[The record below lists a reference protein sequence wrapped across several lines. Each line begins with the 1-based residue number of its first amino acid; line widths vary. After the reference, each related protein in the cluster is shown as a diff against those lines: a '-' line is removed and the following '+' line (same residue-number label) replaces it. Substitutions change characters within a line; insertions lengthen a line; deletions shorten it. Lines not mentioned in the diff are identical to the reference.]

1 MRSLTRHS
9 SCEAD
14 EQSRATGCGVG
25 GAKGGGRGECESA
38 KHGPGTVPGNRVTG
52 AGAHTEFR
60 ENITTCRYTPEG
72 GEAMGGAAEVVAP
85 SSSPPTDGGCP
96 MPQVNDLSRS
106 LTAFDPIST
115 LAVVVEMSKA
125 SWLVSGVV
133 PGVERQPC
141 EKLEP
146 DATALLRLIERWRN
160 EAVRA
165 GRPISRIALA
175 YEAGRDGF
183 WLAPGIEAHVIH
195 SASVAVSRERK
206 RAKTDRLD
214 AAMLMRVFLGWL
226 RSERGHCG
234 MVAIRTMEEEDARR
248 PSRERESLVD
258 ERSRITN
265 RMKSA
270 LARLGIRGFKPHL
283 RKAPERLAGLRTAE
297 GTGLPANI
305 IEEFRRDMARLALVR
320 EQISSIEKTRAERLE
335 RAPDTGPHAMVR
347 LLARVIG
354 IGIETAD
361 MLVREI
367 L

>member
-1 MRSLTRHS
+1 MMYDHEKSG

-60 ENITTCRYTPEG
+60 ENITTCRYTPEA
-72 GEAMGGAAEVVAP
+72 GEAMGRAAEVVEP

-96 MPQVNDLSRS
+96 MPEVNGLARS

-133 PGVERQPC
+133 PGVERQPLK
-141 EKLEP
+141 KLEP

-183 WLAPGIEAHVIH
+183 WLARWLIARGIEAHVIH
-195 SASVAVSRERK
+195 SASVAVSRERQRAQTERTAGARAYASGDQGACHPFGK
-206 RAKTDRLD
+206 RCGVTRAQAGEDGPTGCGDVD
-214 AAMLMRVFLGWL
+214 ARIP
-226 RSERGHCG
+226 G
-234 MVAIRTMEEEDARR
+234 MVAR
-248 PSRERESLVD
+248 
-258 ERSRITN
+258 
-265 RMKSA
+265 
-270 LARLGIRGFKPHL
+270 
-283 RKAPERLAGLRTAE
+283 
-297 GTGLPANI
+297 
-305 IEEFRRDMARLALVR
+305 
-320 EQISSIEKTRAERLE
+320 
-335 RAPDTGPHAMVR
+335 
-347 LLARVIG
+347 
-354 IGIETAD
+354 
-361 MLVREI
+361 
-367 L
+367 

>member
-1 MRSLTRHS
+1 
-9 SCEAD
+9 
-14 EQSRATGCGVG
+14 
-25 GAKGGGRGECESA
+25 
-38 KHGPGTVPGNRVTG
+38 
-52 AGAHTEFR
+52 
-60 ENITTCRYTPEG
+60 
-72 GEAMGGAAEVVAP
+72 
-85 SSSPPTDGGCP
+85 
-96 MPQVNDLSRS
+96 
-106 LTAFDPIST
+106 
-115 LAVVVEMSKA
+115 MSKA

-133 PGVERQPC
+133 PGVERQPLK
-141 EKLEP
+141 KLEP

-165 GRPISRIALA
+165 GRPIRRIALA

-183 WLAPGIEAHVIH
+183 WLARWLIARGIEAHVIH

-226 RSERGHCG
+226 RGERGHCG
-234 MVAIRTMEEEDARR
+234 MVAIPTMEEEDARR
-248 PSRERESLVD
+248 PNRERD
-258 ERSRITN
+258 
-265 RMKSA
+265 
-270 LARLGIRGFKPHL
+270 GIRGFKPHL

-367 L
+367 LSRNLRDRRALARYAGLTGSPDESGLKSREKGLAKAGNARVRRGLIQLAWRFLMFQKDSALAQWYRTRTEGPSGARKTTMIVALARKLLIALWRLVTTGEVPDGVELRPAA